1 MVKTKAIYIKEA
13 KDKKIQ
19 VKEDVKALTLLSDS
33 PEKFEKLIDITTRY
47 EKYLSKLNKTLNIN
61 LVPSAVSLTSEYWKA
76 KYKEYK
82 KKFKSKSTKTKIV
95 NSNYYNIM
103 LCWTIKHGYCLC
115 EGIID
120 KLRNYFK
127 SIEIPAVDLTKT
139 DFPDRVEFC
148 ETYKLICN
156 KEQYDIVINS
166 AEYLLNILSDST
178 YENCNIGIFGKSY

>member
-1 MVKTKAIYIKEA
+1 MKL
-13 KDKKIQ
+13 KI
-19 VKEDVKALTLLSDS
+19 KALTSLKDS
-33 PEKFEKLIDITTRY
+33 PEKFEKLISITANY
-47 EKYLSKLNKTLNIN
+47 EKYLNKLNKTLNIN
-61 LVPSAVSLTSEYWKA
+61 LVPSAALLTSKNWKT

-82 KKFKSKSTKTKIV
+82 KKFKSKSTKIKV
-95 NSNYYNIM
+95 VKSDYHNIM

-115 EGIID
+115 DGIIN

-156 KEQYDIVINS
+156 EEQYNIVINS
-166 AEYLLNILSDST
+166 AEYLLNVLSDSM